1 LSSERH
7 QCLLLHK
14 VPFVL
19 ELGYLLLL
27 HAVLGRLLSRRQEW
41 VSAVSLHKQVVF
53 FVGEPRVAEKR
64 PARSVLMFRTHVGL
78 YITHHRD
85 RHIMRVLRL
94 LLVSQ
99 HIARL
104 VVLGR
109 LACNSHWRVLFDFNS
124 FQLLENEAK

>member
-1 LSSERH
+1 
-7 QCLLLHK
+7 
-14 VPFVL
+14 
-19 ELGYLLLL
+19 
-27 HAVLGRLLSRRQEW
+27 
-41 VSAVSLHKQVVF
+41 
-53 FVGEPRVAEKR
+53 
-64 PARSVLMFRTHVGL
+64 MFRTHVGL

-109 LACNSHWRVLFDFNS
+109 FACNSHWRVLFDFNS